1 MKAVEINEAKTHFSE
16 LVEASRAG
24 QTIVITR
31 NGEPV
36 AQIVPGPA
44 REGKPREAM
53 DRMLSTRAKLEG
65 TTTKSLIEEGRRH

>member
-1 MKAVEINEAKTHFSE
+1 MKAGEINEAKTHFSE
-16 LVEASRAG
+16 LVAARAG

-53 DRMLSTRAKLEG
+53 DRILSTRAKLEG
-65 TTTKSLIEEGRRH
+65 TDTKTLIEEGRRH